1 MSRFSEI
8 IDKGIGK
15 GIDFNEKD
23 ESGKSYAD
31 KLREDMD
38 SMRENDEK
46 LAKMHGSVHATMVSA
61 RHEEQRMMQSDTA
74 EDEIVDYFSGNESE
88 NDDTD
93 VMDNTLDMTS
103 EDDIANESD
112 ESDDAGFPD
121 IESVVSSEFDDEN
134 EQDDVEGN
142 SIDDT
147 SDSDDGFLD
156 DVDAEYDDDI
166 DNSEVPEEENP
177 DDSIVDAEAVPD
189 DYEFSEADEIQVDNE
204 QVVDESFDNTEEYAV
219 ESVDNESEDD
229 VDNLPDPEPEDDVDY
244 YYDNDDEEESE
255 SDDNA
260 ESNSADESAQ
270 LEETSNA
277 VQDEVSDVAVDESIN
292 NEEKS
297 EFLSLGEMR
306 ELVLGLSDE
315 EAEAVSQFCN
325 TDMFEGRREFVR
337 LIERNN
343 NIKVS
348 PCDYKG
354 LLDAFHMMYDEDMGK
369 AYFEREKMVPVAA
382 YGTKQVPFPSDEMLE
397 YMYEHGYDSYGV
409 TDSNRSVY
417 K

>member
-38 SMRENDEK
+38 NMRENDEK

-61 RHEEQRMMQSDTA
+61 RHEEQRMMQSDIA

-93 VMDNTLDMTS
+93 VMDNTSDITS
-103 EDDIANESD
+103 EDDVAN

-121 IESVVSSEFDDEN
+121 IESVVSSKSDDEN
-134 EQDDVEGN
+134 ESADD
-142 SIDDT
+142 
-147 SDSDDGFLD
+147 FLD
-156 DVDAEYDDDI
+156 DVDSEYDDDI
-166 DNSEVPEEENP
+166 DNSDIPEEENS
-177 DDSIVDAEAVPD
+177 DDSIIDTEAVPD
-189 DYEFSEADEIQVDNE
+189 DYEFSEADEIQVNDE

-260 ESNSADESAQ
+260 ELNSADESAQ

-277 VQDEVSDVAVDESIN
+277 VQDEVSDGAADESN
-292 NEEKS
+292 DNEEKS

-397 YMYEHGYDSYGV
+397 YMYEHGYDSYGL

>member
-88 NDDTD
+88 NDDID
-93 VMDNTLDMTS
+93 VMDNTSDIMS
-103 EDDIANESD
+103 EDDVTN

-121 IESVVSSEFDDEN
+121 IESVVSSVSDDED
-134 EQDDVEGN
+134 EHVVEDN
-142 SIDDT
+142 SLENT

-166 DNSEVPEEENP
+166 DDSEVPEEENP
-177 DDSIVDAEAVPD
+177 DDSIVDAGAAPD
-189 DYEFSEADEIQVDNE
+189 DYEFSEADEIQMNDE
-204 QVVDESFDNTEEYAV
+204 PVVDESFDNTEESAV
-219 ESVDNESEDD
+219 ELVDDESADD
-229 VDNLPDPEPEDDVDY
+229 VYNLPDPEPEDDADY
-244 YYDNDDEEESE
+244 YYDEEDENESESE
-255 SDDNA
+255 SDDNT

-270 LEETSNA
+270 LEETSNT
-277 VQDEVSDVAVDESIN
+277 VQDEVSDDIADKSN
-292 NEEKS
+292 NNDEKS

-343 NIKVS
+343 DIKVS

>member
-74 EDEIVDYFSGNESE
+74 EDEIVDYFSGDESE
-88 NDDTD
+88 NDDID

-121 IESVVSSEFDDEN
+121 IESAVSSKSDDEN
-134 EQDDVEGN
+134 ESADD
-142 SIDDT
+142 
-147 SDSDDGFLD
+147 FLD
-156 DVDAEYDDDI
+156 DVDSEYDDDI
-166 DNSEVPEEENP
+166 DNFEVPEEENP

-189 DYEFSEADEIQVDNE
+189 DYEFSEVDEIQLDNE

-219 ESVDNESEDD
+219 ESVDNELEDD

>member
-74 EDEIVDYFSGNESE
+74 EDEIVDYFSGDESE

-121 IESVVSSEFDDEN
+121 IESAVSSTFDDEN
-134 EQDDVEGN
+134 ESADD
-142 SIDDT
+142 
-147 SDSDDGFLD
+147 FLD

-166 DNSEVPEEENP
+166 DNSEAPEEENP

-204 QVVDESFDNTEEYAV
+204 QVVDESFDNTEEYVV
-219 ESVDNESEDD
+219 ESVDNELEDD

-260 ESNSADESAQ
+260 ESNSADGSAQ

>member
-74 EDEIVDYFSGNESE
+74 EDEIVDYFSGDESE

-121 IESVVSSEFDDEN
+121 IESAVSSKSDDEN
-134 EQDDVEGN
+134 ESADD
-142 SIDDT
+142 
-147 SDSDDGFLD
+147 FLD

>member
-31 KLREDMD
+31 KLRDDMD

-46 LAKMHGSVHATMVSA
+46 LAKMHGSVHTTMVSA

-74 EDEIVDYFSGNESE
+74 EDKIVDYFSGDESE
-88 NDDTD
+88 NDTD
-93 VMDNTLDMTS
+93 VMDNTSDMTS
-103 EDDIANESD
+103 ENDVSNEPDESD
-112 ESDDAGFPD
+112 EAGFPD
-121 IESVVSSEFDDEN
+121 IESAVSSEFDDEN
-134 EQDDVEGN
+134 EPDDVEDN
-142 SIDDT
+142 SIENA

-156 DVDAEYDDDI
+156 DVDSEYDDDI
-166 DNSEVPEEENP
+166 D
-177 DDSIVDAEAVPD
+177 
-189 DYEFSEADEIQVDNE
+189 
-204 QVVDESFDNTEEYAV
+204 
-219 ESVDNESEDD
+219 ESEDVSDD
-229 VDNLPDPEPEDDVDY
+229 VDEEIIVDERQLEAAPEDYDFGEEDELPVESESVNNESIDVSEAEEEPVETVDDVEDDNLPDPEPEDDVDY
-244 YYDNDDEEESE
+244 YYDDEDGDVSE
-255 SDDNA
+255 DNT

-270 LEETSNA
+270 LEETSNT
-277 VQDEVSDVAVDESIN
+277 VQDEESAIFADESIN
-292 NEEKS
+292 DEEKS
-297 EFLSLGEMR
+297 EFLSLAEMR
-306 ELVLGLSDE
+306 ELVLDLSDE

-369 AYFEREKMVPVAA
+369 AYFEREKIVPVAA

>member
-74 EDEIVDYFSGNESE
+74 EDEIVDYFSGDESE

-121 IESVVSSEFDDEN
+121 IESAVSSTFDDEN
-134 EQDDVEGN
+134 ESADD
-142 SIDDT
+142 
-147 SDSDDGFLD
+147 FLD

-166 DNSEVPEEENP
+166 DNSEVPEEENT

-255 SDDNA
+255 SDDNV

-270 LEETSNA
+270 LEEPSNA

>member
-61 RHEEQRMMQSDTA
+61 RHEEQRMMQFDTA

-93 VMDNTLDMTS
+93 VMDNTSDITS
-103 EDDIANESD
+103 EDDVANESD
-112 ESDDAGFPD
+112 DA
-121 IESVVSSEFDDEN
+121 
-134 EQDDVEGN
+134 
-142 SIDDT
+142 
-147 SDSDDGFLD
+147 GFLD

-166 DNSEVPEEENP
+166 DNFEVPEEENP

-189 DYEFSEADEIQVDNE
+189 DYEFSEVDEIQVDNE

-219 ESVDNESEDD
+219 KSVDNELEDD

>member
-1 MSRFSEI
+1 M
-8 IDKGIGK
+8 
-15 GIDFNEKD
+15 
-23 ESGKSYAD
+23 
-31 KLREDMD
+31 
-38 SMRENDEK
+38 
-46 LAKMHGSVHATMVSA
+46 
-61 RHEEQRMMQSDTA
+61 
-74 EDEIVDYFSGNESE
+74 
-88 NDDTD
+88 
-93 VMDNTLDMTS
+93 
-103 EDDIANESD
+103 
-112 ESDDAGFPD
+112 
-121 IESVVSSEFDDEN
+121 
-134 EQDDVEGN
+134 
-142 SIDDT
+142 
-147 SDSDDGFLD
+147 D

-166 DNSEVPEEENP
+166 DNSEAPEEENP

>member
-121 IESVVSSEFDDEN
+121 IESAVSSKSDDEN
-134 EQDDVEGN
+134 
-142 SIDDT
+142 
-147 SDSDDGFLD
+147 DSDDGFLD

-166 DNSEVPEEENP
+166 DNSEAPEEENP

-189 DYEFSEADEIQVDNE
+189 DYEFSEADEIQ
-204 QVVDESFDNTEEYAV
+204 
-219 ESVDNESEDD
+219 VDNESEDD

-382 YGTKQVPFPSDEMLE
+382 YGTKQVPFPSDEMLG

>member
-38 SMRENDEK
+38 NMRENDEK

-74 EDEIVDYFSGNESE
+74 EDEIVDYFSSNESE

-93 VMDNTLDMTS
+93 VMDNTSDITS
-103 EDDIANESD
+103 EDDVAN

-121 IESVVSSEFDDEN
+121 IESVVSSVSDNEDEHV
-134 EQDDVEGN
+134 VEDN
-142 SIDDT
+142 SLENT

-166 DNSEVPEEENP
+166 DDSEVPEEENP
-177 DDSIVDAEAVPD
+177 DDSIVDAGAAPD
-189 DYEFSEADEIQVDNE
+189 DYEFSEADEIQMSDE
-204 QVVDESFDNTEEYAV
+204 PVVDESFDNTEESAV
-219 ESVDNESEDD
+219 ESVNDESEDD

-244 YYDNDDEEESE
+244 YYDEEDENESESE
-255 SDDNA
+255 SDDNT

-270 LEETSNA
+270 LEETSNT
-277 VQDEVSDVAVDESIN
+277 VQDEVSDGAVDESIN

>member
-93 VMDNTLDMTS
+93 VMDNTSDITS
-103 EDDIANESD
+103 EDDVAN

-121 IESVVSSEFDDEN
+121 IESVVSSVSDDED
-134 EQDDVEGN
+134 EHVVEDN
-142 SIDDT
+142 SLENT

-166 DNSEVPEEENP
+166 DDSEVPEEENP
-177 DDSIVDAEAVPD
+177 DDSIVDAGAAPD
-189 DYEFSEADEIQVDNE
+189 DYEFSEADEIQMNDE
-204 QVVDESFDNTEEYAV
+204 PVVDESFDNTEESAV
-219 ESVDNESEDD
+219 ELVDDESADD
-229 VDNLPDPEPEDDVDY
+229 VDNLPDPEPEDDADY
-244 YYDNDDEEESE
+244 YYDEEDENESESE
-255 SDDNA
+255 SDDNT

-270 LEETSNA
+270 LEETSNT
-277 VQDEVSDVAVDESIN
+277 VQDEVSDDIADKSN
-292 NEEKS
+292 NNDEKS

>member
-93 VMDNTLDMTS
+93 VMDNTSDITS
-103 EDDIANESD
+103 EDDVANESA
-112 ESDDAGFPD
+112 DD
-121 IESVVSSEFDDEN
+121 
-134 EQDDVEGN
+134 
-142 SIDDT
+142 
-147 SDSDDGFLD
+147 FLD

-166 DNSEVPEEENP
+166 DNSEAPEEENP

-204 QVVDESFDNTEEYAV
+204 QVVDESFDTTEEYAV
-219 ESVDNESEDD
+219 ESVDNELEDD

>member
-93 VMDNTLDMTS
+93 VMDNTSDITS
-103 EDDIANESD
+103 EDDVAD
-112 ESDDAGFPD
+112 ESDDA
-121 IESVVSSEFDDEN
+121 
-134 EQDDVEGN
+134 
-142 SIDDT
+142 
-147 SDSDDGFLD
+147 GFLD

-166 DNSEVPEEENP
+166 DNSEATEEENT

-219 ESVDNESEDD
+219 ESVDNELEDD

>member
-38 SMRENDEK
+38 NMRENDEK

-74 EDEIVDYFSGNESE
+74 EDEIVDYFSGDESE
-88 NDDTD
+88 NDDVD
-93 VMDNTLDMTS
+93 VM
-103 EDDIANESD
+103 
-112 ESDDAGFPD
+112 
-121 IESVVSSEFDDEN
+121 
-134 EQDDVEGN
+134 
-142 SIDDT
+142 DDT
-147 SDSDDGFLD
+147 SDTVSEDNAADESDKAGFSDIESAVSCVSDDEDEHMGEDNNMENPSDADDGFLD
-156 DVDAEYDDDI
+156 DVDSEYDDDI
-166 DNSEVPEEENP
+166 DESEDVSDDVDEE
-177 DDSIVDAEAVPD
+177 SIVDERQLEAAPE
-189 DYEFSEADEIQVDNE
+189 DYDFGEEDELPVESESVNNESTDVSEA
-204 QVVDESFDNTEEYAV
+204 EEEPV
-219 ESVDNESEDD
+219 ETVDD
-229 VDNLPDPEPEDDVDY
+229 VEDDNLPDPEPEDDVDY
-244 YYDNDDEEESE
+244 YYDDEDEEESE
-255 SDDNA
+255 SEDNT

-277 VQDEVSDVAVDESIN
+277 VQDEISDGVADESTN
-292 NEEKS
+292 NEERS

>member
-1 MSRFSEI
+1 MGATFYIKGKGEYNFMSRFSEI

-38 SMRENDEK
+38 NMRENDEK

-61 RHEEQRMMQSDTA
+61 RHEEQRMMQSDIA

-88 NDDTD
+88 NESENDDTD
-93 VMDNTLDMTS
+93 VMDNTSDITS
-103 EDDIANESD
+103 EDDVAN

-121 IESVVSSEFDDEN
+121 IESVVSSKSDDEN
-134 EQDDVEGN
+134 ESADD
-142 SIDDT
+142 
-147 SDSDDGFLD
+147 FLD
-156 DVDAEYDDDI
+156 DVDSEYDDDI
-166 DNSEVPEEENP
+166 DNSDIPEEENS
-177 DDSIVDAEAVPD
+177 DDSIIDTEAVPD
-189 DYEFSEADEIQVDNE
+189 DYEFSEADEIQVND
-204 QVVDESFDNTEEYAV
+204 
-219 ESVDNESEDD
+219 ESEDD

>member
-74 EDEIVDYFSGNESE
+74 EDEIVDYFSGDESE

-121 IESVVSSEFDDEN
+121 IESAVSSTFDDEN
-134 EQDDVEGN
+134 ESADD
-142 SIDDT
+142 
-147 SDSDDGFLD
+147 FLD

-166 DNSEVPEEENP
+166 DNSEASEEENP

-204 QVVDESFDNTEEYAV
+204 QVVDESFDNTEEYVV
-219 ESVDNESEDD
+219 ESVDNELEDD

>member
-38 SMRENDEK
+38 SMRETDEK

-61 RHEEQRMMQSDTA
+61 RREEQRMMQSDTA
-74 EDEIVDYFSGNESE
+74 EDEIVDYFSGNESG
-88 NDDTD
+88 NDAD
-93 VMDNTLDMTS
+93 VMDDASDMTS
-103 EDDIANESD
+103 EDNVVDESD
-112 ESDDAGFPD
+112 EAGFPD
-121 IESVVSSEFDDEN
+121 IESAVSSVSDDES
-134 EQDDVEGN
+134 EQAVVEDNGFEN
-142 SIDDT
+142 T

-156 DVDAEYDDDI
+156 DVDSEYDDDI
-166 DNSEVPEEENP
+166 DESEVSEEENT
-177 DDSIVDAEAVPD
+177 DDSIVDAEAAPD
-189 DYEFSEADEIQVDNE
+189 DYEFSEADEIQVANE
-204 QVVDESFDNTEEYAV
+204 PVVDELPVDTEEYAV
-219 ESVDNESEDD
+219 ESVDDESEDD

-244 YYDNDDEEESE
+244 YYDNEDEEESE
-255 SDDNA
+255 SDDNT

-270 LEETSNA
+270 LEETSND
-277 VQDEVSDVAVDESIN
+277 VQDEESAGPADESDN
-292 NEEKS
+292 SEEKS
-297 EFLSLGEMR
+297 EFLSLAEMR

-348 PCDYKG
+348 PCDYKE

>member
-38 SMRENDEK
+38 NMRENDER

-61 RHEEQRMMQSDTA
+61 RQEEQRMMQSDTA
-74 EDEIVDYFSGNESE
+74 EDEIVDYFP
-88 NDDTD
+88 
-93 VMDNTLDMTS
+93 
-103 EDDIANESD
+103 SD
-112 ESDDAGFPD
+112 ESGSDDNT
-121 IESVVSSEFDDEN
+121 VV
-134 EQDDVEGN
+134 
-142 SIDDT
+142 DDT
-147 SDSDDGFLD
+147 EDVVTSDDDSIVDVDYSGDADELSNVSEEEEYVHDDIKTPGFESEPDDGFLD
-156 DVDAEYDDDI
+156 DVDSEYDDDI
-166 DNSEVPEEENP
+166 DESEDVSDGNDEEI
-177 DDSIVDAEAVPD
+177 IVDERQLEAVPE
-189 DYEFSEADEIQVDNE
+189 DYEFGAEDELPVESESVS
-204 QVVDESFDNTEEYAV
+204 DESLDVSETEE
-219 ESVDNESEDD
+219 ESAETVDDSED
-229 VDNLPDPEPEDDVDY
+229 DNLPDPEPEDDVDY
-244 YYDNDDEEESE
+244 YYDEDDEEESE
-255 SDDNA
+255 SDDNT
-260 ESNSADESAQ
+260 NSADESAQ
-270 LEETSNA
+270 LAEDADSQSEEPADNTEVDGVEETTS
-277 VQDEVSDVAVDESIN
+277 DEES
-292 NEEKS
+292 S

-315 EAEAVSQFCN
+315 EAEAVSNFCN

-369 AYFEREKMVPVAA
+369 SYFEREKMVPVAA
-382 YGTKQVPFPSDEMLE
+382 YGTKQVPFPSDEMLG

>member
-74 EDEIVDYFSGNESE
+74 EDEIVDYFSGDESE

-121 IESVVSSEFDDEN
+121 IESAVSSKSDDEN
-134 EQDDVEGN
+134 ESADD
-142 SIDDT
+142 
-147 SDSDDGFLD
+147 FLD

-219 ESVDNESEDD
+219 ESVDNDSEDD

-369 AYFEREKMVPVAA
+369 AYFHREKMVPVAA

>member
-38 SMRENDEK
+38 SMRENDER

-61 RHEEQRMMQSDTA
+61 RQEEQRMMQSDTA
-74 EDEIVDYFSGNESE
+74 EDEIVDYFPSDES
-88 NDDTD
+88 DSD
-93 VMDNTLDMTS
+93 DNTTVDNTEDVVTS
-103 EDDIANESD
+103 EDDSIVDGDYAEDVD
-112 ESDDAGFPD
+112 ESSEDEYVHDDIKTPGFEP
-121 IESVVSSEFDDEN
+121 EP
-134 EQDDVEGN
+134 
-142 SIDDT
+142 
-147 SDSDDGFLD
+147 DDGFLD
-156 DVDAEYDDDI
+156 DVDSEYDDDI
-166 DNSEVPEEENP
+166 DESENVSDGDDEE
-177 DDSIVDAEAVPD
+177 IMVDERQLEAVPD
-189 DYEFSEADEIQVDNE
+189 DYEFGPEDELSVESESVSDELSDASE
-204 QVVDESFDNTEEYAV
+204 TEDESAETV
-219 ESVDNESEDD
+219 EDLEA
-229 VDNLPDPEPEDDVDY
+229 DNLPDPEPEDDVDY
-244 YYDNDDEEESE
+244 YYDEEDEEEESE
-255 SDDNA
+255 SDDNT
-260 ESNSADESAQ
+260 ESNSADESAL
-270 LEETSNA
+270 LEDAGDS
-277 VQDEVSDVAVDESIN
+277 QS
-292 NEEKS
+292 EEHADNTDIAGVEEATREEEPS

-315 EAEAVSQFCN
+315 EAEAVSRFCN

>member
-46 LAKMHGSVHATMVSA
+46 LAKMHGSVHATMVSV

-93 VMDNTLDMTS
+93 VMDNTSDITS
-103 EDDIANESD
+103 EDDVAN

-121 IESVVSSEFDDEN
+121 IESVVSSVSDDED
-134 EQDDVEGN
+134 EHVVEDN
-142 SIDDT
+142 SLENT
-147 SDSDDGFLD
+147 SDADDGFLD

-166 DNSEVPEEENP
+166 DDSEVPEEENP
-177 DDSIVDAEAVPD
+177 DDSIVDAGAAPD
-189 DYEFSEADEIQVDNE
+189 DYEFSEADEIQMNDE
-204 QVVDESFDNTEEYAV
+204 PVVDESFDNTEESAV
-219 ESVDNESEDD
+219 ELVDDESADD
-229 VDNLPDPEPEDDVDY
+229 VDNLPDPEPEDDADY
-244 YYDNDDEEESE
+244 YYDEEDENESESE
-255 SDDNA
+255 SDDNT

-270 LEETSNA
+270 LEETSNT
-277 VQDEVSDVAVDESIN
+277 VQDEVSDDIADKSN
-292 NEEKS
+292 NNDEKS
-297 EFLSLGEMR
+297 GFLSLGEMR

>member
-88 NDDTD
+88 NDDID
-93 VMDNTLDMTS
+93 VMDNTSDIMS
-103 EDDIANESD
+103 EDDVTN

-121 IESVVSSEFDDEN
+121 IESVVLSVSDDED
-134 EQDDVEGN
+134 EHVVEDN
-142 SIDDT
+142 SLENT

-166 DNSEVPEEENP
+166 DDSEVPEEENP
-177 DDSIVDAEAVPD
+177 DDSIVDAGAAPD
-189 DYEFSEADEIQVDNE
+189 DYEFSEADEIQMNDE
-204 QVVDESFDNTEEYAV
+204 PVVDESFDNTEESAV
-219 ESVDNESEDD
+219 ELVDDESADD
-229 VDNLPDPEPEDDVDY
+229 VYNLPDPEPEDDADY
-244 YYDNDDEEESE
+244 YYDEEDENESESE
-255 SDDNA
+255 SDDNT

-270 LEETSNA
+270 LEETSNT
-277 VQDEVSDVAVDESIN
+277 VQDEVSDDIADKSN
-292 NEEKS
+292 NNDEKS

>member
-38 SMRENDEK
+38 NMRENDEK

-88 NDDTD
+88 NDDID
-93 VMDNTLDMTS
+93 VMNNTSDITS
-103 EDDIANESD
+103 EDDVAN

-121 IESVVSSEFDDEN
+121 IESVVSSVSDDED
-134 EQDDVEGN
+134 EHVVEDN
-142 SIDDT
+142 SLENT

-166 DNSEVPEEENP
+166 DDSEVPEEENP
-177 DDSIVDAEAVPD
+177 DDSIVDAGAAPD
-189 DYEFSEADEIQVDNE
+189 DYEFSEADEIQMNDE
-204 QVVDESFDNTEEYAV
+204 PVVDESFDNTEESAV
-219 ESVDNESEDD
+219 ELVDDESADN
-229 VDNLPDPEPEDDVDY
+229 VDNLPDPEPEDNVDY

-277 VQDEVSDVAVDESIN
+277 VQDEVSEVAVDESIN